1 VPPDYSREEALAR
14 VVPEDRDRRL
24 VLAARS
30 GDEDACREIYRTFR
44 EPVWSIV
51 LSLVGD
57 PLQAQDVLQN
67 VFMKVFRGLPRF
79 GFRSS
84 LYTWIYRIACNESR
98 SHFRKRS
105 VPVVPLDEI
114 LGGPYEAADGGVPE
128 DGPAGGDA
136 LRRAVRDLP
145 SKLREVIVLKY
156 QEDLSYEEMS
166 RVLGCPPGTV
176 ASRLNRALAELG
188 ALVRR
193 SGERP

>member
-1 VPPDYSREEALAR
+1 MAPEYSREEALAR
-14 VVPEDRDRRL
+14 VVLEDRDRRL
-24 VLAARS
+24 VLAARR

-67 VFMKVFRGLPRF
+67 VFMKVFRGLPGF

-98 SHFRKRS
+98 SHLRRR
-105 VPVVPLDEI
+105 PWPEVPLDEI

-128 DGPAGGDA
+128 GGPAGADV

-145 SKLREVIVLKY
+145 LKMREVIVLKY

-193 SGERP
+193 SGGRP